1 MCGLTHR
8 QAVPGL
14 KGSGQVR
21 APCPE
26 AFLPSRAFLDGIR
39 NCRGLWVG
47 GREAGKKTK
56 FLLLL
61 SFFFFVL
68 PLITVF
74 LWGCE
79 TRRKQTAIS
88 KQKISAPTNS
98 LEKVPCCLP
107 RFQDQTAGWN
117 GWGAMASPAC
127 LWVLLAHALVP
138 SPLPSSPSHMVKA
151 LPRRCPS
158 PSPCIFAHQGL

>member
-1 MCGLTHR
+1 M
-8 QAVPGL
+8 A
-14 KGSGQVR
+14 SGT
-21 APCPE
+21 AGASGWE
-26 AFLPSRAFLDGIR
+26 
-39 NCRGLWVG
+39 G
-47 GREAGKKTK
+47 GRQERKQN
-56 FLLLL
+56 FFSFSL
-61 SFFFFVL
+61 FFFFVL

-127 LWVLLAHALVP
+127 LRVLLAHALVP

-151 LPRRCPS
+151 PAQRMPISIPLYFCPPGPLSHNEVGIQDTQGRRLTQRS
-158 PSPCIFAHQGL
+158 S